1 MGMPAAKQGD
11 KIIVPDMHI
20 ILVPAHPGPPVPTLP
35 SSHLFTGGNL
45 SPTVKIMGL
54 PAATVGSTSQN
65 TPPHSPHQGGSFRK
79 PPTNRTTIHIG
90 RRTMM
95 TKGKQATRNGDT
107 ALTCNDPAD
116 FLGRVVAG
124 GTVMLG

>member
-20 ILVPAHPGPPVPTLP
+20 ILVPAPPGPPVPTPPL
-35 SSHLFTGGNL
+35 SHLFAGGNL

-54 PAATVGSTSQN
+54 PAATVGSPTQN

-79 PPTNRTTIHIG
+79 PPTNRATIHNWMQDHDDQWEAG
-90 RRTMM
+90 QEEWRHGSHLQRSS
-95 TKGKQATRNGDT
+95 R
-107 ALTCNDPAD
+107 PSR
-116 FLGRVVAG
+116 GRVVWRAE
-124 GTVMLG
+124 L